1 MGLNGP
7 LPFCPGPAAIFTGRR
22 NKDHEPCQVPRIE
35 CQQVQHW
42 RFCSG
47 ITDGDDHRRTKRL
60 PSTIAGPRLK
70 RQSVGMVWI
79 QRLYVGEFRVS
90 VSATAMG
97 GSNEEPSIAV
107 VCTGRLQD
115 VSGSGGQGAGCGLM
129 QRKHRIG
136 NRHKHHG
143 PLQNNRSRKCVL
155 FRESK

>member
-1 MGLNGP
+1 MLLQVQYRYTCITYHLQRMRFSKMGGSGRVVAKSQEKKNIVKNGP
-7 LPFCPGPAAIFTGRR
+7 LPLCPGPAAIFTGRR

-35 CQQVQHW
+35 CQQVQHG

-70 RQSVGMVWI
+70 RQSVGVVWI
-79 QRLYVGEFRVS
+79 QRLYVGQFRLS

-97 GSNEEPSIAV
+97 GGDEEPSIAV

-115 VSGSGGQGAGCGLM
+115 V
-129 QRKHRIG
+129 K
-136 NRHKHHG
+136 
-143 PLQNNRSRKCVL
+143 
-155 FRESK
+155 